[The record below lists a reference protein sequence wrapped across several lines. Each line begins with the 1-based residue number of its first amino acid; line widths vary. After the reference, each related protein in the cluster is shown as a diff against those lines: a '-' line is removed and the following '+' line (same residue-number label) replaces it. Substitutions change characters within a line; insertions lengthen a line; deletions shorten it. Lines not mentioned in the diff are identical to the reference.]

1 MSYLCVNVLVVES
14 LNGLVDYCFSREEQG
29 SAVLMSSGTPPL
41 RHGSWISADALIGEG
56 TGPGNH
62 SGLSLDVLFP
72 SEA

>member
-29 SAVLMSSGTPPL
+29 SAVLMSSAHPPL
-41 RHGSWISADALIGEG
+41 RHGSWISADVLIGEG
-56 TGPGNH
+56 TGPGNR

>member
-1 MSYLCVNVLVVES
+1 MSYLCINVLVVES
-14 LNGLVDYCFSREEQG
+14 LNGLVDCCLVRDQQG

-41 RHGSWISADALIGEG
+41 RHRSWISADALIGEG
-56 TGPGNH
+56 TGPGNR